1 MKISKNVGCY
11 HNFFFWVLYGVF
23 LYIHILGEL
32 KKMDISKTPKNA
44 KCFYCEKCH
53 FKCSKLSEW
62 NRHIL
67 TTKHKLEIMDINRKS
82 IKMPELFKCECG
94 KLYKNNSGLWKHKK
108 KCTYLEEEEKEEQ
121 EKEEHVIE
129 NKEEGLDYK
138 ELLIKAMTQMSEQQ
152 TQAMTQI
159 SKQQTQLAEQQK
171 QIAEIMPLIGN
182 NNTTNSN
189 NNTTNNFNL
198 NFFLNETCK
207 DALNITDFIN
217 SLQIQLKDLE
227 YTAENGH
234 IKGITNIFQRALS
247 NMEVTKR
254 PMHCTD
260 LKRETLYIKDN
271 NEWNRD
277 DEKDKIKDT
286 ILQIKHKNATNVVE
300 WTDKYPE
307 HENIDSN
314 EFDMYMKM
322 TSNCMSAVDD
332 SDNNKIVKN
341 ILKEV
346 MIDKNI

>member
-1 MKISKNVGCY
+1 MEIIAFHNCDDHYHARKKEQHYYKELNATLNSIEPYAIKKEKKEKENIEKKILYCNSCKVYFNTPRMHET
-11 HNFFFWVLYGVF
+11 HNKTNK
-23 LYIHILGEL
+23 HI
-32 KKMDISKTPKNA
+32 KRIQMDDKENTEN
-44 KCFYCEKCH
+44 FYCEKCH

-67 TTKHKLEIMDINRKS
+67 TTKHKMEIVDINRKS
-82 IKMPELFKCECG
+82 LKTPQLFKCECE
-94 KLYKNNSGLWKHKK
+94 KIYQNNSGLWKHKK
-108 KCTYLEEEEKEEQ
+108 KCTYIEEEEKEEK
-121 EKEEHVIE
+121 EKEEAVIE
-129 NKEEGLDYK
+129 KKEEEPDYK
-138 ELLIKAMTQMSEQQ
+138 ELLVKAMTQM
-152 TQAMTQI
+152 

-227 YTAENGH
+227 YTADNGH

-271 NEWNRD
+271 NE
-277 DEKDKIKDT
+277 
-286 ILQIKHKNATNVVE
+286 
-300 WTDKYPE
+300 
-307 HENIDSN
+307 
-314 EFDMYMKM
+314 
-322 TSNCMSAVDD
+322 
-332 SDNNKIVKN
+332 
-341 ILKEV
+341 
-346 MIDKNI
+346 